1 MTTTFANMQKI
12 NYKYPFKKNCVNL
25 YKLKKKKDNL
35 HNNWLRVMQITLIKF
50 FCNFD
55 QS

>member
-12 NYKYPFKKNCVNL
+12 NYRYPFKKNCVDP
-25 YKLKKKKDNL
+25 YKLKEKDNL
-35 HNNWLRVMQITLIKF
+35 HNNWLRVIQITLIKF
-50 FCNFD
+50 FSNFD